1 MSKNSG
7 QRSQTSEKSSSSNAG
22 TSDGTGY
29 RFGSLKSVINM
40 PTFDNNKKSLE
51 KPSVDPIPEKEMGHY
66 SNLGSGANGD
76 KLDQEIKDLMQAE
89 QKREHRDRWCT
100 HHYGLH

>member
-22 TSDGTGY
+22 TSDGPGY
-29 RFGSLKSVINM
+29 RFGCLKSVIRM
-40 PTFDNNKKSLE
+40 PKFDNNKKSLE
-51 KPSVDPIPEKEMGHY
+51 KPSVDPIPEKMGHY

-76 KLDQEIKDLMQAE
+76 KLDQEIEASEWSQGPWGVPGRSRSL
-89 QKREHRDRWCT
+89 
-100 HHYGLH
+100 